1 MSWVDGID
9 DAPAWVAGIAASKLA
24 DFAREG
30 KAADAAVLRD
40 YGGTK
45 KAALLAAM
53 VFTAQARVRDDVAEG
68 RPS

>member
-1 MSWVDGID
+1 
-9 DAPAWVAGIAASKLA
+9 
-24 DFAREG
+24 
-30 KAADAAVLRD
+30 VLRD